1 MSLRTRG
8 YLPIMRRGAAAAA
21 ATIAM
26 LALAACGDSG
36 GGGAE
41 GEQAT
46 VKVQDT
52 AGVPAAFL
60 QYGVE
65 KGYFEKRKL
74 DVKVQPSQGGATVIP
89 SVVSG
94 DTDIGG
100 SNLVSVL
107 LAQSK
112 GVPVKIVAPGTFVR
126 TKPAQDF
133 SGIVVAKDSDI
144 RSPKDLEGKTLAVN
158 TLKNVN
164 DTTVSESLRKQG
176 VDPDQIK
183 LLEVDFPDMTAA
195 VEGGRVDAAMEIEP
209 FLSGAVKAGA
219 RIIDRPY
226 TGTRPGLQIGSYF
239 ASEQYIAKNGDVVKR
254 FGEGVA
260 ETAEAIEADQ
270 AAFRKFLPTAAK
282 IPPAAAQKAQLP
294 TWKAES
300 DQSSIELTA
309 QLMKRYGVT
318 KEEPDAEEAQSK

>member
-1 MSLRTRG
+1 M
-8 YLPIMRRGAAAAA
+8 AAV
-21 ATIAM
+21 IAM
-26 LALAACGDSG
+26 FVLAACGGDDG

-46 VKVQDT
+46 VNVQDT

-60 QYGVE
+60 QYGV
-65 KGYFEKRKL
+65 KQGYFKSRKL

-112 GVPVKIVAPGTFVR
+112 QVPVKIVAPGTFVR
-126 TKPAQDF
+126 NKPAEDF
-133 SGIVVAKDSDI
+133 SGIVVAKDSDV

-164 DTTVSESLRKQG
+164 DTTVSESLRKKG
-176 VDPDQIK
+176 VDPKKIK

-195 VEGGRVDAAMEIEP
+195 LEGGRVDAAMEIEP

-226 TGTRPGLQIGSYF
+226 TGTRPGLQIGCYF
-239 ASEQYIAKNGDVVKR
+239 ASEQYIAKNGDVIKR
-254 FGEGVA
+254 FKEGVG
-260 ETAEAIEADQ
+260 ETAAAIEKDP

-282 IPPAAAQKAQLP
+282 IPPAAAAKAQLP

-309 QLMKRYGVT
+309 ELMKRYGVT
-318 KEEPDAEEAQSK
+318 KEEPDAGEAQSK

>member
-1 MSLRTRG
+1 
-8 YLPIMRRGAAAAA
+8 MRREAAAVAA
-21 ATIAM
+21 AVIVVLT
-26 LALAACGDSG
+26 LAACGDSG
-36 GGGAE
+36 GGGGAK

-46 VKVQDT
+46 IKVQDT

-60 QYGVE
+60 QYGV
-65 KGYFEKRKL
+65 KQGYFKSRKL

-112 GVPVKIVAPGTFVR
+112 KVPVKIVAPGTFVR

-133 SGIVVAKDSDI
+133 SGIVVAKDSPV

-176 VDPDQIK
+176 VDPKQIK

-195 VEGGRVDAAMEIEP
+195 VEGGRVDAAMVIEP
-209 FLSGAVKAGA
+209 FLSGAVKGGA

-226 TGTRPGLQIGSYF
+226 TGTRPGLQIGCYF
-239 ASEQYIAKNGDVVKR
+239 ASQQYIAENGDVIKR
-254 FGEGVA
+254 FQEGVA
-260 ETAEAIEADQ
+260 QTAKAIEQDP

-294 TWKAES
+294 TWKAEN
-300 DQSSIELTA
+300 DPSSIELTA
-309 QLMKRYGVT
+309 RLMKQYGVSKT
-318 KEEPDAEEAQSK
+318 EPDAREALAE

>member
-1 MSLRTRG
+1 
-8 YLPIMRRGAAAAA
+8 MRRAAAALVA
-21 ATIAM
+21 AITVV
-26 LALAACGDSG
+26 LALTACGDGGGG

-65 KGYFEKRKL
+65 KGYFKKRKL

-126 TKPAQDF
+126 TKPAEDF

-176 VDPDQIK
+176 VDPEKIK
-183 LLEVDFPDMTAA
+183 LLEVDFPDMTGALEA
-195 VEGGRVDAAMEIEP
+195 GRVDAAMEIEP
-209 FLSGAVKAGA
+209 FLSGAVAAGA

-239 ASEQYIAKNGDVVKR
+239 ASEQYIAKNGDVVER

-260 ETAEAIEADQ
+260 ETAKAIEADQ

-300 DQSSIELTA
+300 DQSSIDLTA
-309 QLMKRYGVT
+309 ELMKRYGVT
-318 KEEPDAEEAQSK
+318 KEAPDAGEAQEK

>member
-1 MSLRTRG
+1 
-8 YLPIMRRGAAAAA
+8 MRRGTAAVAAI
-21 ATIAM
+21 IAM
-26 LALAACGDSG
+26 LVLAACGDSG
-36 GGGAE
+36 GGDGGAE
-41 GEQAT
+41 GEHAT

-60 QYGVE
+60 QYGVKE
-65 KGYFEKRKL
+65 GYFKSRKL

-164 DTTVSESLRKQG
+164 DTTVSESLRKRG
-176 VDPDQIK
+176 VDPDKIK

-239 ASEQYIAKNGDVVKR
+239 ASEQYIAENGDVVDR
-254 FGEGVA
+254 FKEGVA
-260 ETAEAIEADQ
+260 QTAKAIEADQ
-270 AAFRKFLPTAAK
+270 AAFRRFLPTAAK

-294 TWKAES
+294 TWKAEN

-318 KEEPDAEEAQSK
+318 KEEPDAGEAQAK

>member
-1 MSLRTRG
+1 
-8 YLPIMRRGAAAAA
+8 MRRAAAAVVA
-21 ATIAM
+21 ATIAT
-26 LALAACGDSG
+26 LSLAACGGDDG
-36 GGGAE
+36 DGTAE

-46 VKVQDT
+46 VNVQDT

-65 KGYFEKRKL
+65 KGYFDKRKL
-74 DVKVQPSQGGATVIP
+74 TVKVQPSQGGATVIP

-112 GVPVKIVAPGTFVR
+112 RVPVKIVAPGTFVR
-126 TKPAQDF
+126 DKPSEDF

-144 RSPKDLEGKTLAVN
+144 RAPKDLEGKTLAVN

-164 DTTVSESLRKQG
+164 DTTVSESLRKRG
-176 VDPDQIK
+176 VDPDRIK
-183 LLEVDFPDMTAA
+183 LLEVDFPDMTGAL
-195 VEGGRVDAAMEIEP
+195 EGGRVDAAMEIEP
-209 FLSGAVKAGA
+209 FLSGAVAAGA

-239 ASEQYIAKNGDVVKR
+239 ASEQYIAKNGDVIER
-254 FGEGVA
+254 FKEGVG
-260 ETAEAIEADQ
+260 ETARAIEADQ

-282 IPPAAAQKAQLP
+282 IPAPAAQKARLP

-300 DQSSIELTA
+300 DQASIDLTA
-309 QLMKRYGVT
+309 KLMKRYGVT
-318 KEEPDAEEAQSK
+318 KTEPDAADAQAK